1 MLQITPSLWFPSLST
16 MAILRT
22 MQQQMIDRAAQCL
35 THRVPGAQQAHAFIA
50 HHHQRQRVDSWR
62 WRAVSSC
69 SRQQQLLLQ
78 AASCSD
84 ERSGVPI
91 MVPMAWEF
99 RTQNPQFF
107 VDSTRL
113 TGGGSGYQSGYMLG
127 TRTSTRVQ
135 LYRTAA
141 QLLNL
146 ICTVANSTLR
156 STKI

>member
-69 SRQQQLLLQ
+69 S
-78 AASCSD
+78 D
-84 ERSGVPI
+84 ERSGVP
-91 MVPMAWEF
+91 MACSWEF
-99 RTQNPQFF
+99 RTQNPL
-107 VDSTRL
+107 SSSLTRFL
-113 TGGGSGYQSGYMLG
+113 GIYILYDCLGIYVGYSYEYPG
-127 TRTSTRVQ
+127 TAVSYQ
-135 LYRTAA
+135 DI
-141 QLLNL
+141 QLLIL
-146 ICTVANSTLR
+146 ICTVANSTLS
-156 STKI
+156 STKV